1 MRGVSTNSDLTA
13 RMCGVKSDIGSV
25 TVCTVSLIYLVIVI
39 ISETAPPVLMERGG
53 YPSNI
58 IENLQYNTNI
68 GPFPDGNVFFSQLKG
83 EH

>member
-1 MRGVSTNSDLTA
+1 MMMVATVTSMHWTDV
-13 RMCGVKSDIGSV
+13 VKSNIGSV
-25 TVCTVSLIYLVIVI
+25 TVCWLSLIYLLILI

-68 GPFPDGNVFFSQLKG
+68 GPFPDENVFFPHLYSQN
-83 EH
+83 